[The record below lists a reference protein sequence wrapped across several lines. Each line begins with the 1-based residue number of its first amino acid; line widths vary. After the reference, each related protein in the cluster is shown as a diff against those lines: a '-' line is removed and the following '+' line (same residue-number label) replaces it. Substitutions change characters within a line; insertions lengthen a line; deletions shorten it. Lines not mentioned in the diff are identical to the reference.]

1 MCLCTFLRVSRDKVI
16 VGYREV
22 ERPFWADPVNESTV
36 NRVRARIA
44 NLVHSGATA
53 AASAARSST
62 SREGSE
68 TYHDQLDAS
77 GQPGSGKVNLAPN
90 QQPITWLPVHVLDLA
105 ADGYITPHV
114 DSVKFSGDLVC
125 GVSLLSSAVMTLAPE
140 SPPEVASAFD
150 AKARLYL
157 PRRSLYVLSGNAR
170 YHFTHSVEGGDA
182 SWSASSSSSGSTGSN
197 NCIDSTKRGNSK
209 HLVNE
214 SMDENV
220 FKAFGEN
227 YERERRI
234 SLIFRDAKVE

>member
-1 MCLCTFLRVSRDKVI
+1 MSRDKVV

-22 ERPFWADPVNESTV
+22 ERPLWADPVNDSTV
-36 NRVRARIA
+36 NRVRAQIA
-44 NLVHSGATA
+44 DLVHSGATA
-53 AASAARSST
+53 AASTASSFT
-62 SREGSE
+62 TGEGCETRHDQFDAIEPLGSREG
-68 TYHDQLDAS
+68 DLR
-77 GQPGSGKVNLAPN
+77 PN

-125 GVSLLSSAVMTLAPE
+125 GVGLLSSAVMTLAPE

-170 YHFTHSVEGGDA
+170 YHFTHSVESGIA
-182 SWSASSSSSGSTGSN
+182 SWSASSSSNGSTGSN
-197 NCIDSTKRGNSK
+197 SSIDSTKRGNSEP
-209 HLVNE
+209 LVNE
-214 SMDENV
+214 SVDENV
-220 FKAFGEN
+220 FKVFGEN
-227 YERERRI
+227 YVRERRI